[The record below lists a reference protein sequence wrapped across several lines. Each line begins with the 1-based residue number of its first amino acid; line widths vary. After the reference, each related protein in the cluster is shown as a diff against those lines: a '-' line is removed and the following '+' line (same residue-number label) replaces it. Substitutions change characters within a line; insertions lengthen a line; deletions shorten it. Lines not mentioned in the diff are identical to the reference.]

1 MYFDDVYR
9 YLLSLSG
16 SESTAEE
23 LTSETFFRA
32 MDALDHFRGECSVRV
47 WLCQI
52 AKNLYYSQLRREKC
66 LAPLED
72 CRIAEESHEEEL
84 EDHSEAARI
93 QELLHALREPYKE
106 VFMWRVYGEK
116 SFRDIGALFGK
127 TENWACV
134 TYHRAEL
141 DALKADVTPAPVS
154 AQPLRDLK
162 RQLRRKKLTAVLLAV
177 TLALTLATAG
187 FADLTAP
194 QYLPYSETEWAI
206 SRSPSALADD
216 GSAADG
222 LSDLSGAESISVSL
236 LVPVSGAEVTNTQ
249 DPNSG
254 KTIYFI
260 TAWRTPLDTWRGAF
274 DKTGGAPN
282 THSANDRT
290 QREADALQGVLA
302 KAESARTLF
311 TLDAA
316 NCTAV
321 CYSQNNG
328 QDDVLLCG
336 SMNGGIVSLPR
347 LALGYYA
354 LLSLALLI
362 TLGIAFF
369 VCRRKKTG
377 KALGYLALIPA
388 SYLAGHLLV
397 KGFTTTSYQMQR
409 DFSLI
414 ILAAALIYAAVML
427 AINLWRQKR
436 EKV

>member
-1 MYFDDVYR
+1 MSKDCSIVQD
-9 YLLSLSG
+9 LLPLY
-16 SESTAEE
+16 AED
-23 LTSETFFRA
+23 
-32 MDALDHFRGECSVRV
+32 M
-47 WLCQI
+47 
-52 AKNLYYSQLRREKC
+52 
-66 LAPLED
+66 
-72 CRIAEESHEEEL
+72 
-84 EDHSEAARI
+84 
-93 QELLHALREPYKE
+93 LREETKE
-106 VFMWRVYGEK
+106 FVDGHL
-116 SFRDIGALFGK
+116 AQCA
-127 TENWACV
+127 AC
-134 TYHRAEL
+134 RAEL
-141 DALKADVTPAPVS
+141 DALKADVKPAPVS

-187 FADLTAP
+187 FAYLTAP

-260 TAWRTPLDTWRGAF
+260 TAWRTPLDTWCGTF
-274 DKTGGAPN
+274 DVSDTGDHA
-282 THSANDRT
+282 
-290 QREADALQGVLA
+290 QREANALLDALGET
-302 KAESARTLF
+302 ESARTLF
-311 TLDAA
+311 TLDAT
-316 NCTAV
+316 NCTAIY
-321 CYSQNNG
+321 YSPNNG

-336 SMNGGIVSLPR
+336 SADGGIISLPR
-347 LALGYYA
+347 LALGYYV
-354 LLSLALLI
+354 LLSFALLI

-369 VCRRKKTG
+369 LCRRKKIG
-377 KALGYLALIPA
+377 KVLGHLALIPA

-414 ILAAALIYAAVML
+414 VFAAVLIYSAVLL
-427 AINLWRQKR
+427 ALSLLRQKR
-436 EKV
+436 EDHDRP

>member
-1 MYFDDVYR
+1 MDKTCSIVQD
-9 YLLSLSG
+9 LLPLY
-16 SESTAEE
+16 EE
-23 LTSETFFRA
+23 D
-32 MDALDHFRGECSVRV
+32 M
-47 WLCQI
+47 
-52 AKNLYYSQLRREKC
+52 
-66 LAPLED
+66 
-72 CRIAEESHEEEL
+72 
-84 EDHSEAARI
+84 
-93 QELLHALREPYKE
+93 LREETKE
-106 VFMWRVYGEK
+106 FVDGHLVQC
-116 SFRDIGALFGK
+116 A
-127 TENWACV
+127 AC
-134 TYHRAEL
+134 RAEL
-141 DALKADVTPAPVS
+141 DALKADVKPAPVS

-177 TLALTLATAG
+177 ALALTLATAG
-187 FADLTAP
+187 FAYLTAP
-194 QYLPYSETEWAI
+194 QYLPYDETEWMI
-206 SRSPSALADD
+206 TRSPRALAD
-216 GSAADG
+216 GSIMSDG
-222 LSDLSGAESISVSL
+222 LTDLSGIESISVNL
-236 LVPVSGAEVTNTQ
+236 LTPVSGTKVTSTQ
-249 DPNSG
+249 DPDSG
-254 KTIYFI
+254 KTVYFI
-260 TAWRTPLDTWRGAF
+260 TAWRTPLDTWCGTF
-274 DKTGGAPN
+274 DVSDTGDHA
-282 THSANDRT
+282 
-290 QREADALQGVLA
+290 QREANALLNALGET
-302 KAESARTLF
+302 ESARTLF

-336 SMNGGIVSLPR
+336 SMNGGVVSLPR
-347 LALGYYA
+347 LALGYYV

-369 VCRRKKTG
+369 ACRRKKTG

>member
-1 MYFDDVYR
+1 MDKTCSIVQD
-9 YLLSLSG
+9 LLPLY
-16 SESTAEE
+16 EE
-23 LTSETFFRA
+23 D
-32 MDALDHFRGECSVRV
+32 M
-47 WLCQI
+47 
-52 AKNLYYSQLRREKC
+52 
-66 LAPLED
+66 
-72 CRIAEESHEEEL
+72 
-84 EDHSEAARI
+84 
-93 QELLHALREPYKE
+93 LREETKE
-106 VFMWRVYGEK
+106 FVDGHL
-116 SFRDIGALFGK
+116 AQCA
-127 TENWACV
+127 AC
-134 TYHRAEL
+134 RAEL
-141 DALKADVTPAPVS
+141 DALKADVKPAPVS

-187 FADLTAP
+187 FAYLTAP

-260 TAWRTPLDTWRGAF
+260 TAWRTPLDTWCGTF
-274 DKTGGAPN
+274 DVSDTGDHA
-282 THSANDRT
+282 
-290 QREADALQGVLA
+290 QREANALLNALGET
-302 KAESARTLF
+302 ESARTLF
-311 TLDAA
+311 TLDAT
-316 NCTAV
+316 NCTAIY
-321 CYSQNNG
+321 YSPNNG

-336 SMNGGIVSLPR
+336 SADGGVISLPR
-347 LALGYYA
+347 LVLGYYV
-354 LLSLALLI
+354 LLSLALFI
-362 TLGIAFF
+362 TLSIAFF